1 MRADEE
7 RHLTADEIVERVF
20 PGDEGP
26 SAVPAH
32 LAACE
37 TCQARVARL
46 REAWLLDRG
55 AVDGLVEALPESFW
69 EGQRAAVLRTIEG
82 ASVPVRPDTSGIR
95 PFPAV
100 VRRPR
105 LLRHPVLALGS
116 LAAALA
122 LVGVVSVDRFGGP
135 SPAPAVPSAMATP
148 AVRGASPGDRADDE
162 LLLSIDS
169 LLGEEPAYTSLVP
182 DGTT

>member
-1 MRADEE
+1 MSTTAE
-7 RHLTADEIVERVF
+7 RHLTPDEIIERVF

-26 SAVPAH
+26 SAIPAH
-32 LAACE
+32 LATCE

-55 AVDGLVEALPESFW
+55 AVDGVVEALPEPFW
-69 EGQRAAVLRTIEG
+69 EAQRAAVLRTIG
-82 ASVPVRPDTSGIR
+82 GVSAPVRPETSGIR

-100 VRRPR
+100 VRKPR

-122 LVGVVSVDRFGGP
+122 LVGIVSVNRFGGP
-135 SPAPAVPSAMATP
+135 SPANQIPSAMATP
-148 AVRGASPGDRADDE
+148 VVLGTSPADQADDE

-169 LLGEEPAYTSLVP
+169 LLREEPTYTSLVP